1 MEKFSDKDD
10 EDKKKYHNNSE
21 LLGIGGTIPA

>member
-10 EDKKKYHNNSE
+10 DVDQKYHNNSE